1 MNRSSPQQPACRTFP
16 PPPTTHTPQPHRRP
30 QMIPT
35 AHHSIPAEHPGLTH
49 SMSDALMDALTRW
62 THPIYDDQEDRNHE

>member
-1 MNRSSPQQPACRTFP
+1 
-16 PPPTTHTPQPHRRP
+16 
-30 QMIPT
+30 MIPT